1 MTLKCINGKVYL
13 SICCGWGDVKV
24 KREDLNIMLNV
35 KIIEEL
41 KADLLCLIG
50 DFFKQLTKGSN
61 VAQSALLEC
70 ISRSI
75 IVLYLLAEKLGFS
88 AIEVDEDM
96 KKKLKSGIIEGDSIE
111 KESKALTKLY
121 THLKERN

>member
-1 MTLKCINGKVYL
+1 
-13 SICCGWGDVKV
+13 
-24 KREDLNIMLNV
+24 MLNV
-35 KIIEEL
+35 RIIEEL

-61 VAQSALLEC
+61 VAQSALLES

-88 AIEVDEDM
+88 PIEVDEDM

-111 KESKALTKLY
+111 KESKALSKLY
-121 THLKERN
+121 THIKERN